1 MTCSLPDAVMH
12 TPCMYMYIHVR
23 KTDCLGCAVLLY
35 LVVCL
40 ALLAAVNNYH
50 DTIQDVPQVI

>member
-1 MTCSLPDAVMH
+1 MTCNLPEAVMH

-23 KTDCLGCAVLLY
+23 KTDCLGCAVLLC

-50 DTIQDVPQVI
+50 NSIQDVP